1 MAPAGS
7 SSRAGCRGYVAPC
20 RRPCRG
26 LRVKVAADTHQGR
39 IEIGNEKI
47 QWYCCL
53 VAGGGGGGGVVAL
66 SRGGLSR
73 TGPVCYKPLSRR
85 DPPAPVTSPEK
96 NSLPFGNPSR
106 QPKFWEA
113 PFQDAPPHSRAASA
127 QPTPLPGTTV
137 LHEKPRAR
145 KTF

>member
-1 MAPAGS
+1 MGFRGFYRRAIKYKHWASRSRLSYGWAPAGS

-47 QWYCCL
+47 QWYCSL
-53 VAGGGGGGGVVAL
+53 VGGGVVAL

-73 TGPVCYKPLSRR
+73 TRHVCYKPLSRR
-85 DPPAPVTSPEK
+85 DPPVPVTSPEK
-96 NSLPFGNPSR
+96 NSQPSG
-106 QPKFWEA
+106 
-113 PFQDAPPHSRAASA
+113 RAKTRAKA
-127 QPTPLPGTTV
+127 A
-137 LHEKPRAR
+137 RAR
-145 KTF
+145 ARTRPDP